1 MRTTRLGAIT
11 LKSLWS
17 NQEEHG
23 GNRKS
28 AVEIFVRSGCRVR
41 GPERIGARIK
51 RLRGRWGRERR
62 WRRLEEL
69 RRWSLQG
76 SSTTESLV
84 PCIIDPDSFAALSSD
99 LFAAVFRSVSFFL
112 ETPPVGLLPPPEI
125 VLPACL
131 PTYLPTDSRSNH
143 LPTTSSRVWQKK
155 PWMLGPARGRDRSI
169 DCKLTREMV
178 GGDPATIPDSVLWL
192 ARASFCTSFGKSH
205 SN

>member
-1 MRTTRLGAIT
+1 M
-11 LKSLWS
+11 
-17 NQEEHG
+17 HH
-23 GNRKS
+23 
-28 AVEIFVRSGCRVR
+28 RSGQLRCPLL
-41 GPERIGARIK
+41 GP
-51 RLRGRWGRERR
+51 
-62 WRRLEEL
+62 L
-69 RRWSLQG
+69 RRR
-76 SSTTESLV
+76 V
-84 PCIIDPDSFAALSSD
+84 PLRF
-99 LFAAVFRSVSFFL
+99 
-112 ETPPVGLLPPPEI
+112 
-125 VLPACL
+125 VLPRDSSGWPLASTGDRPACLPAYL